1 MTEIFNNKVV
11 EVASG
16 IKADMNT
23 VIDAVTNIRR
33 NRKSDGTSRIKDAD
47 LAADLA
53 SVRTIAAKYG
63 FGSLAAWKGNDEP
76 VPPEVVLE

>member
-11 EVASG
+11 EVAQG

-23 VIDAVTNIRR
+23 ALDAITVIRR
-33 NRKSDGTSRIKDAD
+33 HGSKFRAAD
-47 LAADLA
+47 LSAELA

-63 FGSLAAWKGNDEP
+63 FGDLAAWKGNDEP
-76 VPPEVVLE
+76 VLPEPVEEAP